1 MNFFKTL
8 SRGEVRTA
16 RAVFETIFPSKQ
28 SERMPTGI
36 SGGAIEEYLEDL
48 TESWETIPVL
58 VLRAGLFL
66 VAFSSVFLAPSLKPF
81 HFLPEPVRLK
91 ILTKLY
97 AHNNYFVR
105 QLIVMLKA
113 VGGLLYGAMIRP
125 TLAPSIAPAKSEA
138 LIALRVSKTST
149 VSLMAPSAEAAP
161 VVSPLATPSAN
172 PVETTV

>member
-1 MNFFKTL
+1 MSFLKSLT
-8 SRGEVRTA
+8 RGEVRTA
-16 RAVFETIFPSKQ
+16 RAVFETIFPSNQ
-28 SERMPTGI
+28 SERMPVGI
-36 SGGAIEEYLEDL
+36 SDGDIEGYLEDL
-48 TESWETIPVL
+48 TQSWELVPVV

-66 VAFSSVFLAPSLKPF
+66 VAFSAIFLAPSLKPF
-81 HFLPEPVRLK
+81 YRLPEPLRLK
-91 ILTKLY
+91 VLTKLY

-138 LIALRVSKTST
+138 LIALRASKTST
-149 VSLMAPSAEAAP
+149 VSLVAPSAEAAP
-161 VVSPLATPSAN
+161 VVSPIATPSAT